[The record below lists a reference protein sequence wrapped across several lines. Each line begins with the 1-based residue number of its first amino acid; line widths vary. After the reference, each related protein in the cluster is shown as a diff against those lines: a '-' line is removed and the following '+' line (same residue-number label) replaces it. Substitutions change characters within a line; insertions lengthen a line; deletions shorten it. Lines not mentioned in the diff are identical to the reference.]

1 MKKKRINKKKFR
13 LVIDTLTEIGKTRNS
28 TWKVTNPE
36 PDRYYIDKYHKKLCR
51 DVSKLFNKG
60 WLYDG
65 AEKIKYGD
73 ENYDSSDTEFI
84 YSVIYDI
91 YPELWGILFS
101 LKKGDFVTFSKVR
114 RGLTNNYK
122 F

>member
-51 DVSKLFNKG
+51 DVSKLFNEG
-60 WLYDG
+60 WLREG
-65 AEKIKYGD
+65 AEKIEYGD
-73 ENYDSSDTEFI
+73 TTDVEFM
-84 YSVIYDI
+84 YSVFYDI

-101 LKKGDFVTFSKVR
+101 LKKGDFVTFSKAR
-114 RGLTNNYK
+114 RGLTNDYK